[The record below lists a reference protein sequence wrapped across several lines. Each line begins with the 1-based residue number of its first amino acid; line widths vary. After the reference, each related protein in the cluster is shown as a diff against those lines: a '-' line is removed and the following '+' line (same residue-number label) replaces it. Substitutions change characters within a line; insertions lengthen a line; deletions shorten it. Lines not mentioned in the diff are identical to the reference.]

1 MPPGSNLMVFEM
13 FINDTVKDMNG
24 GAAVCSDG
32 FKGERLKTVSVT
44 LRVCTVCSQDYN
56 KHGYIRWRIQ
66 VARGIVVLYVSHDEY
81 IVKMFTVF
89 MSIIQ

>member
-1 MPPGSNLMVFEM
+1 MGFLNSFRRCTAVTLRVMPPGSNLMVFEM

-44 LRVCTVCSQDYN
+44 LRVCTVFCT
-56 KHGYIRWRIQ
+56 
-66 VARGIVVLYVSHDEY
+66 VSG
-81 IVKMFTVF
+81 VF
-89 MSIIQ
+89 R